1 MIFAPIAYKKTANL
15 SNTVTNLGNAP
26 STTPGS
32 NIWGYEI
39 DNTSNAPTTYLQ
51 LFNLPA
57 SQVTLGVTV
66 PDLVFACGASSAR
79 GFGYGPQLIFDKGMS
94 GAVTTTKNGRLS

>member
-26 STTPGS
+26 STTPGY
-32 NIWGYEI
+32 NFWGYEI
-39 DNTSNAPTTYLQ
+39 DNTSNASTTYLQ

-57 SQVTLGVTV
+57 SQDFYNAKGAINWTKKALDRIVLTYFRDEDETV
-66 PDLVFACGASSAR
+66 ATAQTA
-79 GFGYGPQLIFDKGMS
+79 
-94 GAVTTTKNGRLS
+94 AVLS